1 MTSLLKRYLSESDAT
16 GPLAG
21 MRRRATIL
29 LSRDHRRLPAQM
41 LSSFLQVNKRAAQ
54 AIKPRFPRPSD
65 SDLFGKYDHSVV
77 ATAARMPIP
86 VIADIGGG
94 KTCSFAH
101 LLDDRVGVRIIAVD
115 ISMDELEHN
124 HQVDDKRVADV
135 TEHLPFDDGE
145 VGLVASRT
153 VMEHLLDVDAFIGH
167 SARVLA
173 SGGYAVHLIPGRYS
187 MFAIAGRLIPFS
199 VAKRILHFLRPEM
212 KGVMEFPPYYDRC
225 NPKALRAALERHG
238 FTDIE
243 MEISYSQSDYFDALL
258 PAFLAC
264 GLYERIV
271 SWLNLRELAAYSL
284 VVARKA

>member
-1 MTSLLKRYLSESDAT
+1 MA
-16 GPLAG
+16 
-21 MRRRATIL
+21 
-29 LSRDHRRLPAQM
+29 
-41 LSSFLQVNKRAAQ
+41 
-54 AIKPRFPRPSD
+54 
-65 SDLFGKYDHSVV
+65 
-77 ATAARMPIP
+77 
-86 VIADIGGG
+86 
-94 KTCSFAH
+94 
-101 LLDDRVGVRIIAVD
+101 
-115 ISMDELEHN
+115 ELEHN
-124 HQVDDKRVADV
+124 RQVDDRRVADV
-135 TEHLPFDDGE
+135 TEHLPFEDGE

-212 KGVMEFPPYYDRC
+212 KGIMEFPPYYDRC
-225 NPKALRAALERHG
+225 NPRALRTALERHG
-238 FTDIE
+238 FADIE
-243 MEISYSQSDYFDALL
+243 MQVSYSQSDYFDALL

>member
-1 MTSLLKRYLSESDAT
+1 MMSLPKRSLSEPGTAV
-16 GPLAG
+16 PLSRLG
-21 MRRRATIL
+21 RRTTL
-29 LSRDHRRLPAQM
+29 LSGNHRRLPART
-41 LSSFLQVNKRAAQ
+41 LSSFLQANKRAAR
-54 AIKPRFPRPSD
+54 AIKPCFPRPSD
-65 SDLFGKYDHSVV
+65 SDLLEKYDHTV
-77 ATAARMPIP
+77 AVTAKRIPIP

-94 KTCSFAH
+94 KTCSFVH
-101 LLDDRVGVRIIAVD
+101 LLDDRAGFRIVAVD

-124 HQVDDKRVADV
+124 LQVDDKRVADV
-135 TEHLPFDDGE
+135 TEHLPFEDGE

-153 VMEHLLDVDAFIGH
+153 VVEHLLDVDAFIGH
-167 SARVLA
+167 SGRVLA

-212 KGVMEFPPYYDRC
+212 KGIMEFPPYYDRC

-243 MEISYSQSDYFDALL
+243 MEVSYSQADYFDALL
-258 PAFLAC
+258 PAFLVC

-271 SWLNLRELAAYSL
+271 SWLNLTELAAYSL
-284 VVARKA
+284 VVARKG